1 MTEIEWKLGL
11 SRRDYARL
19 LRALGPG
26 APVRRSHNR
35 YWDTADRWLRRSG
48 CGLRLRSVPG
58 APAILTFKYPAP
70 DHASSSVAGTHRRGE
85 SECRVSPEDAL
96 ALRRGR
102 RSPLDLTNE
111 VARRARAILEG
122 RSLVVLGDV
131 VLYRY
136 RRCWNGLV
144 LELDRFTI
152 GRVSR
157 YEVEIEHPDP
167 EAVRKRLRPY
177 FRKLRIPW
185 RPRLRTKVS
194 YLYQADGAGTHRRRH
209 ASRKPASSPRR
220 NPFPALRRR
229 DTPNRRK

>member
-1 MTEIEWKLGL
+1 
-11 SRRDYARL
+11 
-19 LRALGPG
+19 
-26 APVRRSHNR
+26 
-35 YWDTADRWLRRSG
+35 
-48 CGLRLRSVPG
+48 
-58 APAILTFKYPAP
+58 
-70 DHASSSVAGTHRRGE
+70 
-85 SECRVSPEDAL
+85 L

-220 NPFPALRRR
+220 NPLPALRRR